1 MSSTLET
8 INLKFLRKFSMA
20 NSLIDHCRGSV
31 RDYLRENLRELIDDY
46 EISTAEVVSQYFI
59 TAEVNTYISY
69 LRLILNMGILQ
80 RLGEIITII
89 RKVASDCKSPNK
101 DFTRALEQYT
111 ELVVDI
117 PNLANNSYYC
127 DSCRIPLTI
136 DTEHS
141 TFFCRK
147 CGKAENVSGM
157 IFDEGERESTSANG
171 YDPVGRFKFLIDR
184 IQAKESIEI
193 PPEVIDGLNK
203 CAKKYSIRGDEMV
216 CDDVRLFLQEIKQS
230 KYNDHVPHIRK
241 LLTGIAPPELSP
253 EEVKEIQTKFYAV
266 VRIYEIIKPAER
278 KNCPCH
284 RYFLFK
290 VIEDVLLDHPD
301 KNRTQAILGCI
312 HLQSAITLVK
322 NDNFWKKIC
331 EHHRA
336 ITYRPTI
343 KYKRKI

>member
-20 NSLIDHCRGSV
+20 DTLINYCDGSV
-31 RDYLRENLRELIDDY
+31 RDNLRENLRDLIDDY
-46 EISTAEVVSQYFI
+46 EIYTAEVVSQYFI

-80 RLGEIITII
+80 RLNEIITII
-89 RKVASDCKSPNK
+89 RKVESDCRPPNK
-101 DFTRALEQYT
+101 EFARTLENYT
-111 ELVVDI
+111 ELVIDI

-157 IFDEGERESTSANG
+157 IFDEGERESTSTNG
-171 YDPVGRFKFLIDR
+171 YDPTGRFKFLIDR
-184 IQAKESIEI
+184 IQAKESLEI
-193 PPEVIDGLNK
+193 PPNVINK
-203 CAKKYSIRGDEMV
+203 LHNCARKYSIRGDDMM
-216 CDDVRLFLQEIKQS
+216 CDDVRLFLQEIGMS
-230 KYNDHVPHIRK
+230 RYNDHVPHIRK
-241 LLTGIAPPELSP
+241 LLTGISPPELSP
-253 EEVKEIQTKFYAV
+253 EEIKEIQTKFYAV
-266 VRIYEIIKPAER
+266 VRTYEIIKPAER

-290 VIEDVLLDHPD
+290 VIEDVLLHHPD
-301 KNRTQAILGCI
+301 KARTQAILGCI
-312 HLQSAITLVK
+312 HLQSSVTLVK

-343 KYKRKI
+343 KYRRKI